1 MTPEKVLFRTNDYI
15 ERLIDIIPKSEKQEK
30 SKRENLDFALS
41 IKSAIE
47 KQIPRKPKVSFQLGF
62 YWCPDCECAIKMKI
76 EKSKK
81 NISYCPFCGQ
91 ALAWG

>member
-1 MTPEKVLFRTNDYI
+1 MIYKEVNYMIDDITWSYSGKSITKD
-15 ERLIDIIPKSEKQEK
+15 DIIEC
-30 SKRENLDFALS
+30 RETCH
-41 IKSAIE
+41 KAIE

-91 ALAWG
+91 ALDWGEEE

>member
-1 MTPEKVLFRTNDYI
+1 MNNKVTVD
-15 ERLIDIIPKSEKQEK
+15 IPKEDFYKAVK
-30 SKRENLDFALS
+30 SGVEQAMKECELKIGMTLKEAVER
-41 IKSAIE
+41 
-47 KQIPRKPKVSFQLGF
+47 QIPRKPKVSFQLGF

>member
-1 MTPEKVLFRTNDYI
+1 MTAEQAINELKFDRGLY
-15 ERLIDIIPKSEKQEK
+15 ESEIV
-30 SKRENLDFALS
+30 SAGDGTPDGDLMLALDMGIAAL
-41 IKSAIE
+41 E

-81 NISYCPFCGQ
+81 NISYCPFCGK
-91 ALAWG
+91 ALEWG